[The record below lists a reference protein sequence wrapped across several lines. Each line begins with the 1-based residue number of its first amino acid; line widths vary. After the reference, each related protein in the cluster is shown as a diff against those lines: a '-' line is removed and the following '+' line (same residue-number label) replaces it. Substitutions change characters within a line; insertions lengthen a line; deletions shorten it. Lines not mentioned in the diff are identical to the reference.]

1 MDSDID
7 KYSHKYRIGYSNK
20 YREQNM
26 EQKQYQMLNRIGSAK
41 DTRAYADLNYPIG

>member
-7 KYSHKYRIGYSNK
+7 KYFYKYRIGYSNK

-26 EQKQYQMLNRIGSAK
+26 EQKQYRMLNRIGSVK
-41 DTRAYADLNYPIG
+41 DIRVYVDFNY